1 MWDCNMC
8 VIFIIILMLC
18 TLSAL
23 LVFKRMRKA
32 KLPKLKNA
40 NLSDKQLD
48 NNTNQSFILF
58 DLDLP
63 FTPNVHDVIYVEN
76 EYDPAINGYIQEHY
90 EEIQQ
95 QFLSRKATFIY
106 LPKLCGQEVSKE
118 VLHYMFPFLQQ
129 TSSFVNG
136 DLSIEMLKKHILL
149 GSIEGPALIHFVQME
164 AEKPSNYYYTYRP
177 LAADSSVPLS
187 DQFERYLKHL
197 TFSYRGESG
206 TSFNALSKPKS
217 EDDVADHYFND
228 GSDNILFADKSIDDL
243 TIEIQQRIIELR
255 KRGVQLHLLNELV
268 EEQPT
273 LSRLVI
279 TKDFRFFLPDYN
291 NMEIT
296 MSPLPKAVYLL
307 FLKHPEGIS
316 FKQLRY
322 YYTELLDIYK
332 QISNRIIESNI
343 ENSIRDL
350 TDPTKN
356 SINEKCTRIREAFL
370 KQFDSAYAQHYYIT
384 GKRSEPKKITL
395 PRELVELQAL

>member
-1 MWDCNMC
+1 MG
-8 VIFIIILMLC
+8 IFL
-18 TLSAL
+18 AL
-23 LVFKRMRKA
+23 LFFSRMRKA
-32 KLPKLKNA
+32 KHHTQTESIKSIHPIE
-40 NLSDKQLD
+40 QRG
-48 NNTNQSFILF
+48 TNQKFILF
-58 DLDLP
+58 DHNLP
-63 FTPNVHDVIYVEN
+63 FTPDVHDVIYVEN

-95 QFLSRKATFIY
+95 QFLSKKATFIY

-118 VLHYMFPFLQQ
+118 ALHYMFPFLRQE
-129 TSSFVNG
+129 SSFMNG
-136 DLSIEMLKKHILL
+136 DLTIEMLKKHILS

-164 AEKPSNYYYTYRP
+164 AENPSNYYYTYRS
-177 LAADSSVPLS
+177 LVADSSVPLS
-187 DQFERYLKHL
+187 EQFERYLKHL

-206 TSFNALSKPKS
+206 NAFNALSKPKN

-228 GSDNILFADKSIDDL
+228 GSDNLLLADKSIDDL

-332 QISNRIIESNI
+332 QISNRVIESNI
-343 ENSIRDL
+343 ESSIRDL

-356 SINEKCTRIREAFL
+356 SINEKCARIREAFL
-370 KQFDSAYAQHYYIT
+370 KQFDSVYAQHYYIT
-384 GKRSEPKKITL
+384 GKRSEPKRITL

>member
-1 MWDCNMC
+1 MLVRHMC
-8 VIFIIILMLC
+8 IMFIIILILC
-18 TLSAL
+18 LLTVL
-23 LVFKRMRKA
+23 LVFKQMKKK
-32 KLPKLKNA
+32 KLSKSESP
-40 NLSDKQLD
+40 NLSDEQLD
-48 NNTNQSFILF
+48 ANAKQKHILF
-58 DLDLP
+58 DLNLP
-63 FTPNVHDVIYVEN
+63 FTPDVHDVIYVEN

-164 AEKPSNYYYTYRP
+164 AEKLSNYYYTYRP

-279 TKDFRFFLPDYN
+279 TKDFKFFLPDYN

-356 SINEKCTRIREAFL
+356 SINEKCARIREAFL

>member
-1 MWDCNMC
+1 MST
-8 VIFIIILMLC
+8 FILTLATFAAILL
-18 TLSAL
+18 AL
-23 LVFKRMRKA
+23 LLFKRVRKTKRRRVVSLA
-32 KLPKLKNA
+32 EQKDTA
-40 NLSDKQLD
+40 NEQTFL
-48 NNTNQSFILF
+48 LF
-58 DLDLP
+58 DLNLP
-63 FTPNVHDVIYVEN
+63 YSPDVHDVIYVEN
-76 EYDPAINGYIQEHY
+76 KYDPAINGYIQKHY

-95 QFLSRKATFIY
+95 QFLSKKATFIY

-118 VLHYMFPFLQQ
+118 ALHYMFPFLGQE
-129 TSSFVNG
+129 SSFVNG
-136 DLSIEMLKKHILL
+136 NLTIETLKSHILS

-164 AEKPSNYYYTYRP
+164 AENPSNYYYTYRP
-177 LAADSSVPLS
+177 LVAASSLT
-187 DQFERYLKHL
+187 DQFENYLKHL

-206 TSFNALSKPKS
+206 TAFNALSKPKN

-243 TIEIQQRIIELR
+243 TDEIRQRIIELR

-268 EEQPT
+268 EEHPT

-332 QISNRIIESNI
+332 QISNRVIESNI

-356 SINEKCTRIREAFL
+356 SINEKCARIREAFL

-395 PRELVELQAL
+395 PRELVDLQAL

>member
-1 MWDCNMC
+1 MAVFILIFCLST
-8 VIFIIILMLC
+8 VILL
-18 TLSAL
+18 TLL
-23 LVFKRMRKA
+23 LFKRARKA
-32 KLPKLKNA
+32 KHKRVVSLVEQR
-40 NLSDKQLD
+40 DD
-48 NNTNQSFILF
+48 TNEQDSLLF
-58 DLDLP
+58 DLNLP
-63 FTPNVHDVIYVEN
+63 FTPDVHDVIYVEN
-76 EYDPAINGYIQEHY
+76 EYDPVINGYIQEHY

-95 QFLSRKATFIY
+95 HFLSKKATFIY

-118 VLHYMFPFLQQ
+118 ALHYMFPFLGQK
-129 TSSFVNG
+129 SSFVNG
-136 DLSIEMLKKHILL
+136 NLTIETLKSHILS
-149 GSIEGPALIHFVQME
+149 GSIEGPALIHFVRME
-164 AEKPSNYYYTYRP
+164 AENPSNYYYTYRP
-177 LAADSSVPLS
+177 LVADSSVPIS
-187 DQFERYLKHL
+187 EQFENYLKHL
-197 TFSYRGESG
+197 TFSYRGASG

-243 TIEIQQRIIELR
+243 TDEIRQRIIELR
-255 KRGVQLHLLNELV
+255 KRGVQLHLLHELV
-268 EEQPT
+268 EEHPT

-332 QISNRIIESNI
+332 QISNRVIESNI

-356 SINEKCTRIREAFL
+356 SINEKCARIREAFL

>member
-1 MWDCNMC
+1 MLVRHMY
-8 VIFIIILMLC
+8 IMFFIILILSIL
-18 TLSAL
+18 TVL
-23 LVFKRMRKA
+23 LVFKQIKKT
-32 KLPKLKNA
+32 KLSKLESTKPT
-40 NLSDKQLD
+40 DEQLD
-48 NNTNQSFILF
+48 ANTNQKHILF
-58 DLDLP
+58 DLNLP
-63 FTPNVHDVIYVEN
+63 FAPDVHDVIYVEN
-76 EYDPAINGYIQEHY
+76 EYNAAINGYIQEHY

-95 QFLSRKATFIY
+95 QFLSRKATFIN

-118 VLHYMFPFLQQ
+118 TLHYMFPFLQQ
-129 TSSFVNG
+129 EFSFVNG
-136 DLSIEMLKKHILL
+136 DLTIETLKSHILS

-164 AEKPSNYYYTYRP
+164 AENPSNYYYTYRP
-177 LAADSSVPLS
+177 LVADSSVPIS
-187 DQFERYLKHL
+187 EQFERYLKHL

-206 TSFNALSKPKS
+206 TAFNALSKPKN

-243 TIEIQQRIIELR
+243 TDEIRQRIIELR

-268 EEQPT
+268 EEHPT

-279 TKDFRFFLPDYN
+279 TKDFRFFLPDYT
-291 NMEIT
+291 NMDIT

-332 QISNRIIESNI
+332 QISNRVIESNI

-356 SINEKCTRIREAFL
+356 SINEKCARIREAFL

-395 PRELVELQAL
+395 PRELVDLQAL

>member
-1 MWDCNMC
+1 MNSTS
-8 VIFIIILMLC
+8 II
-18 TLSAL
+18 AL
-23 LVFKRMRKA
+23 IICATIVLFAAWLLFKRKRKA
-32 KLPKLKNA
+32 KPEKVIP
-40 NLSDKQLD
+40 SCEHQDD
-48 NNTNQSFILF
+48 NNGQAFLLF
-58 DLDLP
+58 DLNLP

-76 EYDPAINGYIQEHY
+76 EYNPAINEYIQEHY

-129 TSSFVNG
+129 ESSFVNG
-136 DLSIEMLKKHILL
+136 DLAIETLKSHILS
-149 GSIEGPALIHFVQME
+149 GSIDGPALIHFVQME
-164 AEKPSNYYYTYRP
+164 AETPSNYYYTYRP
-177 LAADSSVPLS
+177 LVADASVPLS
-187 DQFERYLKHL
+187 EQFQSYLKHL

-206 TSFNALSKPKS
+206 TAFNALSKPKN

-273 LSRLVI
+273 LSHLVI
-279 TKDFRFFLPDYN
+279 TKDFRIFLPDYN

-332 QISNRIIESNI
+332 QISNRVIESNI

-356 SINEKCTRIREAFL
+356 SINEKCARIREAFL

-395 PRELVELQAL
+395 PRELVDLQAL

>member
-1 MWDCNMC
+1 MLVRHMY
-8 VIFIIILMLC
+8 IMFFIILILSIL
-18 TLSAL
+18 TVL
-23 LVFKRMRKA
+23 LVFKQIKKT
-32 KLPKLKNA
+32 KLSKLESTKPT
-40 NLSDKQLD
+40 DEQLD
-48 NNTNQSFILF
+48 ANTNQKHILF
-58 DLDLP
+58 DLNLP
-63 FTPNVHDVIYVEN
+63 FAPDVHDVIYVEN
-76 EYDPAINGYIQEHY
+76 EYNAAINGYIQEHY

-129 TSSFVNG
+129 TSSFVIGN
-136 DLSIEMLKKHILL
+136 LTIEMLKKHFLS
-149 GSIEGPALIHFVQME
+149 GSIDGPALIHFVQME

-332 QISNRIIESNI
+332 QISNRVIESNI

-356 SINEKCTRIREAFL
+356 SINEKCARIREAFL

>member
-1 MWDCNMC
+1 MTSI
-8 VIFIIILMLC
+8 VITTCAFIAVILV
-18 TLSAL
+18 L
-23 LVFKRMRKA
+23 LFFKRAKKA
-32 KLPKLKNA
+32 KLSKLESTSSSNEP
-40 NLSDKQLD
+40 LD
-48 NNTNQSFILF
+48 SNTNQKHILF
-58 DLDLP
+58 DLTLP

-76 EYDPAINGYIQEHY
+76 EYDPAINGYIQKHY
-90 EEIQQ
+90 EEIKQ

-129 TSSFVNG
+129 ESSFVNG
-136 DLSIEMLKKHILL
+136 DLTIETLKSHILS

-164 AEKPSNYYYTYRP
+164 AENPSSYHYTYRP
-177 LAADSSVPLS
+177 LVADSSVPLS
-187 DQFERYLKHL
+187 EQFEKYLKYL

-206 TSFNALSKPKS
+206 TSFNALSKPKNQ
-217 EDDVADHYFND
+217 DDVADHYFND
-228 GSDNILFADKSIDDL
+228 GNDNVLFANKSIDDL

-279 TKDFRFFLPDYN
+279 TKDFRIFLPDYN

-316 FKQLRY
+316 FKQLRD

-332 QISNRIIESNI
+332 QISNRVIESNI

-356 SINEKCTRIREAFL
+356 SINEKCARIREAFL

-384 GKRSEPKKITL
+384 GKHSEPKKITL